1 VALMQVTHAAIR
13 GALAG
18 LALGAAEYVIVLR
31 LIGRALSRE
40 AGQGGSPDG
49 IEAVRRRLQKIRY
62 ALLGSGFV
70 VLPALGFLLGST
82 LGPEMGSVR

>member
-1 VALMQVTHAAIR
+1 MQVTHAAIK

-40 AGQGGSPDG
+40 AGQGGDLAG
-49 IEAVRRRLQKIRY
+49 LEMVRRRLRKIRL

-70 VLPALGFLLGST
+70 ILPALGFFLGST

>member
-1 VALMQVTHAAIR
+1 MQVSSAAIH

-18 LALGAAEYVIVLR
+18 LVLGSAEYVIVLR
-31 LIGRALSRE
+31 LIARALSRE
-40 AGQGGSPDG
+40 AGQGGELTGLDG
-49 IEAVRRRLQKIRY
+49 VRRRLRNIRL